1 MNSFKQH
8 QSFIKRLFTAP
19 FKIKKNLIKSSNH
32 NIIRSIC
39 ELVLN
44 ILNKNIPL
52 SKEKVK
58 KLKKHKRFLYALA
71 DSKKSLDFKKKLLIK
86 QYKKLS
92 LLTIVFK

>member
-19 FKIKKNLIKSSNH
+19 FNIRKNLVKSSNH
-32 NIIRSIC
+32 NIILSIC
-39 ELVLN
+39 ELALN

-52 SKEKVK
+52 TKEQVK
-58 KLKKHKRFLYALA
+58 KLKKHKRLIYALA

-92 LLTIVFK
+92 ILAIVFK

>member
-1 MNSFKQH
+1 MNTFIQH

-19 FKIKKNLIKSSNH
+19 FKIRKNLIKSSNH

-44 ILNKNIPL
+44 ILNKNITL
-52 SKEKVK
+52 SPQQLK
-58 KLKKHKRFLYALA
+58 KLKKYKRLFYALA

-86 QYKKLS
+86 HYKNLS
-92 LLTIVFK
+92 SLAIVFK